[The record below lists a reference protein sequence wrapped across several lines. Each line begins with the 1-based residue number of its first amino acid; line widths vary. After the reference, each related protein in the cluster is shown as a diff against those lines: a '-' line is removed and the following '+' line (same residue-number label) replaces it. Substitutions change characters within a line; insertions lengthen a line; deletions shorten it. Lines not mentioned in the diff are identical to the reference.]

1 MNGLARLRRLLD
13 RLTIYLPLILFAL
26 LALSSWWLVRSMP
39 ELLPQ
44 SIDKQLRQDPDY
56 RLDRFTVKSFDAS
69 GRMVR
74 EVAGATATHF
84 PATQALHIQNIEV
97 FAENDTGV
105 KVRAQAQQGI
115 FTESDNR
122 FTLQGQAR
130 VTRTALPHSAGNP
143 STAPLSLQG
152 ERLTVWMNE
161 ERLLSEMPIE
171 LRRGNEVITAQT
183 LNFDTRSGQYE
194 LQGRVRAVLPP
205 RQSP

>member
-44 SIDKQLRQDPDY
+44 GIDKQLRQDPDY
-56 RLDRFTVKSFDAS
+56 RLDQFTVKSFDAS

-74 EVAGATATHF
+74 EVTGASATHF
-84 PATQALHIQNIEV
+84 PATQALHIQDIRL
-97 FAENDTGV
+97 FAENDEGV
-105 KVRAQAQQGI
+105 QIRAQAQQGI
-115 FTESDNR
+115 STETDQR

-130 VTRTALPHSAGNP
+130 VTRTVAEARTTQRSALPM
-143 STAPLSLQG
+143 SLQG
-152 ERLTVWMNE
+152 ERLTVWTDE
-161 ERLLSEMPIE
+161 ERLVSELPVE
-171 LRRGNEVITAQT
+171 LRRGQEVITAQT

-205 RQSP
+205 RQTP

>member
-44 SIDKQLRQDPDY
+44 GIDKQLRQDPDY
-56 RLDRFTVKSFDAS
+56 RLDQFTVKSFDAS

-74 EVAGATATHF
+74 EVTGASATHF
-84 PATQALHIQNIEV
+84 PATQALHIQDIRL
-97 FAENDTGV
+97 FAENDEGV
-105 KVRAQAQQGI
+105 QIRAQAQQGI
-115 FTESDNR
+115 STETDQR

-130 VTRTALPHSAGNP
+130 VTRTVAEARTTQRSALPM
-143 STAPLSLQG
+143 SLQG
-152 ERLTVWMNE
+152 ERLTVWTDE
-161 ERLLSEMPIE
+161 ERLVSELPVE
-171 LRRGNEVITAQT
+171 LRRGQEVITAQT
-183 LNFDTRSGQYE
+183 LNFDTRNGQYE

-205 RQSP
+205 RQTP